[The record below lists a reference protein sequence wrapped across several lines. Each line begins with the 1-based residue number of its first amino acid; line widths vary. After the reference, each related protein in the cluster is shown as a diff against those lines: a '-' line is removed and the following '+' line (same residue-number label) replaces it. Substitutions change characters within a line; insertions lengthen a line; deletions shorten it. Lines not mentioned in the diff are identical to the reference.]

1 VTGDGKAAAPSAKAA
16 VAALGPKPRLGAYDE
31 WRRWKPFPEFEPALD
46 EDGKPKLTP
55 SGDYD
60 QQHLA
65 YEDRRFD
72 WPTIKARYVEG
83 VKPVNGDTFLWP
95 TTQEVADYY
104 GCSVH
109 TLREKSTREGW
120 LAQRTQWQAQV
131 EARRRE
137 ARANAL
143 VQKAVNLDT
152 KALSAAEA
160 GIGLCMARLQ
170 EIGQA
175 HQTARTAAGPGA
187 ASTGVIDAL
196 EQTRLAQAIDLWH
209 KIGLRAVGEPE
220 AQRIELTGANGA
232 PLEITAELRRDD
244 PNRIATV
251 LGVLEQA
258 GLGDLFG
265 GPDRRL
271 PAVARGQVVGVEEAD
286 GARR

>member
-1 VTGDGKAAAPSAKAA
+1 MSGDDKQVTSTAAGVLVGMK
-16 VAALGPKPRLGAYDE
+16 GRLGAYDE
-31 WRRWKPFPEFEPALD
+31 WKRWKPFPEFEPALD
-46 EDGKPKLTP
+46 DNGKPKLTP

-60 QQHLA
+60 QTHLA

-72 WPTIKARYVEG
+72 WPAIKARYVEG
-83 VKPVNGDTFLWP
+83 VKPRDGDTFLWP
-95 TTQEVADYY
+95 TTQEVADHF

-109 TLREKSTREGW
+109 TLREKSSREGW
-120 LAQRTQWQAQV
+120 LAQRSQWQAQV
-131 EARRRE
+131 EAKRRE

-143 VQKAVNLDT
+143 VAKAVNLDS

-170 EIGQA
+170 EIGAA
-175 HQTARTAAGPGA
+175 HQAARAAAGPGG
-187 ASTGVIDAL
+187 ASSGAIDAL

-244 PNRIATV
+244 PTRIATV
-251 LGVLEQA
+251 LGVLQQA
-258 GLGDLFG
+258 GLGELFGG
-265 GPDRRL
+265 GPDRA
-271 PAVARGQVVGVEEAD
+271 AVVPRGEVVGGEAS
-286 GARR
+286 GAARR